1 MGALKMEWRIGEKV
15 CGSMVFT
22 IFCRWWS
29 FSDLGIWIVNAK
41 RGGNFGTLWKL
52 VGFFY

>member
-1 MGALKMEWRIGEKV
+1 
-15 CGSMVFT
+15 
-22 IFCRWWS
+22 
-29 FSDLGIWIVNAK
+29 LGIWIVNAK